1 MTSEQMFNK
10 IMEKIDDLPCID
22 HGEAISRMQGEK
34 SGANS
39 VEQKVIQQKTLSYKV
54 IGIIVTAIM
63 VGFKVFDM
71 VAARL

>member
-1 MTSEQMFNK
+1 MTSEEMFNK
-10 IMEKIDDLPCID
+10 IMRKIDSLPCVD

-34 SGANS
+34 NGANS

-71 VAARL
+71 VAARI